1 MKIDDG
7 RESSDLI
14 LGWTESTIP
23 AFFFTSQSLTFFVLS
38 SFLSLF
44 QESHPQ
50 VISGRAYW
58 LKI

>member
-14 LGWTESTIP
+14 LVWTESTIP

-50 VISGRAYW
+50 VISGRA
-58 LKI
+58 